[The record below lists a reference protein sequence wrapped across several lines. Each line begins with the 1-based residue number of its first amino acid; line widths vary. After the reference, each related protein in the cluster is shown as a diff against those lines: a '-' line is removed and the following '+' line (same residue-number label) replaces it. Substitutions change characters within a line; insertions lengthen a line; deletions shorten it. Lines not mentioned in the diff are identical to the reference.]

1 MTQAKWPLMRAALL
15 TFSVAGV
22 LFTAPVAGAGPT
34 GCADLGGAVDNRG
47 MCLIEADTPTYTM
60 EVKYPVDYSDEQA
73 IVDYLNQ
80 TKAGFLNLAQ
90 TPGARNLPYEMD
102 VTAQSFRSAQTRSA
116 VLKLFQSVGSAHP
129 TTWYK
134 AFNFDVAK
142 SQPVTFDTVFPAGA
156 LQQIFPIVQREL
168 ERQTGLIGSISPG
181 DGMDPSHYQNFAI
194 TDDSVIFFFGRAE
207 LLPSYADATS
217 VTIPRNDIPPLQL

>member
-1 MTQAKWPLMRAALL
+1 MRAALL

-22 LFTAPVAGAGPT
+22 LLTAPVAGAGPT
-34 GCADLGGAVDNRG
+34 GCADLGGTVDNRG

-60 EVKYPVDYSDEQA
+60 EVRYPVDYSDEQA
-73 IVDYLNQ
+73 VVDYLNQ

-116 VLKLFQSVGSAHP
+116 VLKLFQDVGSAHP

-134 AFNFDVAK
+134 AFNFDVNK
-142 SQPVTFDTVFPAGA
+142 NQPITFETAFPAGA

-168 ERQTGLIGSISPG
+168 ERQTGLTGSISPG
-181 DGMDPSHYQNFAI
+181 DGLDPSHYQNFAI

>member
-1 MTQAKWPLMRAALL
+1 MCHIQA
-15 TFSVAGV
+15 
-22 LFTAPVAGAGPT
+22 
-34 GCADLGGAVDNRG
+34 
-47 MCLIEADTPTYTM
+47 ETPAYTM
-60 EVKYPVDYSDEQA
+60 DVRYPANYSDTQA

-80 TKAGFLNLAQ
+80 TQAGFLNLAQ

-102 VTAQSFRSAQTRSA
+102 VTAQSFRSEQTRTA
-116 VLKLFQSVGSAHP
+116 VLKLFQDVGSAHP

-134 AFNFDVAK
+134 SFTFDVNK
-142 SQPVTFDTVFPAGA
+142 GQPVTFDTVFPDGA

-168 ERQTGLIGSISPG
+168 ETQTGLTGSISPG
-181 DGMDPSHYQNFAI
+181 DGLDPSHYQNFAI

-217 VTIPRNDIPPLQL
+217 VAIPRSEIPPLLL

>member
-1 MTQAKWPLMRAALL
+1 MRLVLMTVLTAA
-15 TFSVAGV
+15 AV
-22 LFTAPVAGAGPT
+22 LTAPATGAAPD
-34 GCADLGGAVDNRG
+34 GCADLGGVVENRG
-47 MCLIEADTPTYTM
+47 MCHIQAQTPAYTM
-60 EVKYPVDYSDEQA
+60 DVKYPVNYSDVQA

-116 VLKLFQSVGSAHP
+116 VLKLFQNVGSAHP

-134 AFNFDVAK
+134 AFTFDVNK
-142 SQPVTFDTVFPAGA
+142 NQPVTFEAVFPPGA
-156 LQQIFPIVQREL
+156 LAQIFPIVQREL
-168 ERQTGLIGSISPG
+168 EAQTGLTGSISPG
-181 DGMDPSHYQNFAI
+181 DGLDPSHYQNFAI
-194 TDDSVIFFFGRAE
+194 TDESVIFFFGRAE

-217 VTIPRNDIPPLQL
+217 VAIPRNEIPPLQI

>member
-1 MTQAKWPLMRAALL
+1 MRSVVLATAVLAAAML
-15 TFSVAGV
+15 
-22 LFTAPVAGAGPT
+22 TAPAAGASPNS
-34 GCADLGGAVDNRG
+34 CASMGGVVENRG
-47 MCLIEADTPTYTM
+47 MCHIQSDTPAYAM
-60 EVKYPVDYSDEQA
+60 DVKYPVNYIDEQA

-80 TKAGFLNLAQ
+80 TKVGFLNLAQ

-116 VLKLFQSVGSAHP
+116 VLKLFQDVGSAHP

-134 AFNFDVAK
+134 AFNFDVNK
-142 SQPVTFDTVFPAGA
+142 NQPVTFETVFPAGA

-168 ERQTGLIGSISPG
+168 ERQTGLTGSISPG
-181 DGMDPSHYQNFAI
+181 DGLDPSHYQNFAI

-217 VTIPRNDIPPLQL
+217 VAIPRNEIPPLQI

>member
-1 MTQAKWPLMRAALL
+1 MRFAFMSALL
-15 TFSVAGV
+15 TAGAV
-22 LFTAPVAGAGPT
+22 LTAPIAGAGPA
-34 GCADLGGAVDNRG
+34 GCTDLGGVVDARG
-47 MCLIEADTPTYTM
+47 MCHIQAETPAYTM
-60 EVKYPVDYSDEQA
+60 DVRYPVNYSDTQA

-80 TKAGFLNLAQ
+80 TQAGFLNLAQ

-102 VTAQSFRSAQTRSA
+102 VTAQSFSSPQTRTA
-116 VLKLFQSVGSAHP
+116 VLKLFQDVGSAHP

-134 AFNFDVAK
+134 SFTFDVDK
-142 SQPVTFDTVFPAGA
+142 GRPVTFDTVFPTGA

-168 ERQTGLIGSISPG
+168 ETQTGLIGSISPG
-181 DGMDPSHYQNFAI
+181 DGLDPSHYQNFAI

-217 VTIPRNDIPPLQL
+217 VAIPRSEIPPLLL

>member
-1 MTQAKWPLMRAALL
+1 MAVLL
-15 TFSVAGV
+15 TTGAV
-22 LFTAPVAGAGPT
+22 LTAPAAAAGPN
-34 GCADLGGAVDNRG
+34 GCADLGGIVETRG
-47 MCLIEADTPTYTM
+47 MCHIQAETPAYTM
-60 EVKYPVDYSDEQA
+60 DVRYPANYSDTQA

-80 TKAGFLNLAQ
+80 TQAGFLNLAQ

-102 VTAQSFRSAQTRSA
+102 VTAQSFRSEQTRTA
-116 VLKLFQSVGSAHP
+116 VLKLFQDVGSAHP

-134 AFNFDVAK
+134 SFTFDVNK
-142 SQPVTFDTVFPAGA
+142 GQPVTFDTVFPDGA

-168 ERQTGLIGSISPG
+168 ETQTGLTGSISPG
-181 DGMDPSHYQNFAI
+181 DGLDPSHYQNFAI

-217 VTIPRNDIPPLQL
+217 VAIPRSEIPPLLL

>member
-1 MTQAKWPLMRAALL
+1 MTEAKNLRRCRALL
-15 TFSVAGV
+15 TVFAAGA
-22 LFTAPVAGAGPT
+22 LITAPPASAAPD
-34 GCADLGGAVDNRG
+34 GCADLGGVVENRG
-47 MCLIEADTPTYTM
+47 ICHIQAQTPAYM
-60 EVKYPVDYSDEQA
+60 MDVKYPVNYSDVQA

-80 TKAGFLNLAQ
+80 TKAGFVNLAE

-116 VLKLFQSVGSAHP
+116 VLKLFQNVGSAHP

-134 AFNFDVAK
+134 AFTFDLNK
-142 SQPVTFDTVFPAGA
+142 NQPVTFDTVFPPGA
-156 LQQIFPIVQREL
+156 LQQIFPIVRREL
-168 ERQTGLIGSISPG
+168 ERQTGLTGSISPG
-181 DGMDPSHYQNFAI
+181 DGLDPSHYQNFAI

-217 VTIPRNDIPPLQL
+217 VTIPRAEIPPLQI

>member
-1 MTQAKWPLMRAALL
+1 MLAALVMAAV
-15 TFSVAGV
+15 SVS
-22 LFTAPVAGAGPT
+22 PVASAAPN
-34 GCADLGGAVDNRG
+34 GCAEMGGVVENRG
-47 MCLIEADTPTYTM
+47 LCHVQAQTPAYTM
-60 EVKYPVDYSDEQA
+60 DVKYPVTYVDEQA

-116 VLKLFQSVGSAHP
+116 VLKLFQDVGSAHP

-134 AFNFDVAK
+134 AFNFDVNK
-142 SQPVTFDTVFPAGA
+142 NQPVTFDTVFPAGA

-168 ERQTGLIGSISPG
+168 ETQTGLTGSISPG
-181 DGMDPSHYQNFAI
+181 DGLDPSRYQNFAI
-194 TDDSVIFFFGRAE
+194 TDESVIFFFGRAE
-207 LLPSYADATS
+207 LLPSYADAVS
-217 VTIPRNDIPPLQL
+217 VAVPRSEIPPLQI